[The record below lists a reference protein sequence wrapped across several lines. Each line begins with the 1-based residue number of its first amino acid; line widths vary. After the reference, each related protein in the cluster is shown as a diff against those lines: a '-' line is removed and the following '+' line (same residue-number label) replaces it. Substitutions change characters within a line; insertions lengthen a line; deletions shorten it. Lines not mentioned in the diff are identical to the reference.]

1 MRIQLPSKPKEII
14 VRDNV
19 KQPLPDFKN
28 SWDEVSHT
36 CLLEFENSS
45 EVVGVEIRW

>member
-19 KQPLPDFKN
+19 KQTLADFKN

-36 CLLEFENSS
+36 CLLEFENSC
-45 EVVGVEIRW
+45 EGVGVEIR